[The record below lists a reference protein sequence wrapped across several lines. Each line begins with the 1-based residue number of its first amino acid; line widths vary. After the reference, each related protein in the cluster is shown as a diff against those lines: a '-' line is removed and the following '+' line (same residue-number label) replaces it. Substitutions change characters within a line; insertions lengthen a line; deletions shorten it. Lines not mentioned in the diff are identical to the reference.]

1 MKKKII
7 TIGTAGL
14 LVLMAILVS
23 PVIGAEN
30 LEIIENIKT
39 PTEPLSN
46 DYLKEKYYTMV
57 NKISNSQFPKD
68 ELETLYQECWFED
81 DEGEIVTVYEQIK
94 DIFGVDL
101 ADNVDVLFGEGPHT
115 LDVRESAMS
124 NICDIF
130 TDIKADN
137 QNIISNCMGA
147 FDFIKNN
154 QDITFDD
161 FPEESR
167 EWAEESYNLI
177 KDDIQEKP
185 FMQNLISKILNSQ
198 YFTLEQID
206 MDILIICLLYLIV
219 LAGVMVMPMGD
230 NIVGIAEGAMIG
242 AGFAMLM
249 SEANLTKPLA
259 DVIEF
264 IFGFLIP
271 GVDWEASAAFILGLV
286 AFLIYFTLFKTF
298 RVVRLAGGIAAAVG
312 GCVAI
317 YMIFTLFI
325 DITEWKSRSRSTT
338 AQIDMPFM
346 KVIMLKLLQRIAP
359 RLQRFGMCC

>member
-7 TIGTAGL
+7 AIVTASML
-14 LVLMAILVS
+14 ILTVLLVS

-39 PTEPLSN
+39 PTEQLSN
-46 DYLKEKYYTMV
+46 DYLKEEYYTMV

-94 DIFGVDL
+94 DIFGVVL
-101 ADNVDVLFGEGPHT
+101 ADNVDVLFGEES
-115 LDVRESAMS
+115 VNYEIRNSAMS

-130 TDIKADN
+130 ADIKADN
-137 QNIISNCMGA
+137 QNIISNCINA

-154 QDITFDD
+154 QEITFDD
-161 FPEESR
+161 FPEESI
-167 EWAEESYNLI
+167 EWAENSFNLI

-185 FMQNLISKILNSQ
+185 FMQSLINKILNSQ
-198 YFTLEQID
+198 YFTLQQVD

-242 AGFAMLM
+242 AGFAILM
-249 SEANLTKPLA
+249 SEANMTKPLA
-259 DVIEF
+259 DIIES

-271 GVDWEASAAFILGLV
+271 GVDYEAAAAFILGLV
-286 AFLIYFTLFKTF
+286 VFLIYFTLFKTF

-325 DITEWKSRSRSTT
+325 DIAEWKSRSRSTT

-346 KVIMLKLLQRIAP
+346 KIIMLKLLQRIAP
-359 RLQRFGMCC
+359 RLQRFGM